1 MLLVVITEDVFTERL
16 DLSDHIPALVVCD
29 VFLDVIHDPEKQ
41 FVGAFQTFYQ
51 FIHSLLFHLIIV
63 QPDTQVGCEVEFSCQ
78 ISQDTLKEGV
88 DGFYSEIVVVV
99 DEQAQSL
106 FRILSDLFFRKMGE
120 CGMYLYQIL
129 I

>member
-1 MLLVVITEDVFTERL
+1 MLTKGL
-16 DLSDHIPALVVCD
+16 DLADHIPALVVCD
-29 VFLDVIHDPEKQ
+29 VFLDVIHNPEKQ

-63 QPDTQVGCEVEFSCQ
+63 QSDTQVGCEVEFSCQ

-88 DGFYSEIVVVV
+88 DGFYSEIVVVM

>member
-1 MLLVVITEDVFTERL
+1 MLTKGL
-16 DLSDHIPALVVCD
+16 DLADYIPALVVCD

-63 QPDTQVGCEVEFSCQ
+63 QSDAQVGGEVEFSGQ
-78 ISQDTLKEGV
+78 VSQDALKEGI

>member
-1 MLLVVITEDVFTERL
+1 MLTERL

-29 VFLDVIHDPEKQ
+29 VFLDVIHNPEEQ

-63 QPDTQVGCEVEFSCQ
+63 QSDAQIGCEVEFSGQ
-78 ISQDTLKEGV
+78 IPQDTLKEGI
-88 DGFYSEIVVVV
+88 DGFYSEIVVVM
-99 DEQAQSL
+99 DEQAQCL
-106 FRILSDLFFRKMGE
+106 FRILSDLLFRKMWE
-120 CGMYLYQIL
+120 CGMYLFQIL